1 MMSLAADA
9 LFLLMVTLLVKPAGT
24 YLARVFSGERTL
36 LDPAL
41 RPTERLL
48 YRICGVDPAREMSW
62 QEYARAFVLAGG
74 VSTVL
79 LYMLLRVQGHL
90 PLAANAAALTTPLT
104 PDLAAN
110 TAVSFATTS
119 TWQAYAGETTMTYLT
134 QLVGLA
140 AQNFIAGAAGL
151 AVGIAF
157 IRGLARERA
166 ETIGNFWVDVVR
178 SMLWVLLPISIAGAL
193 ALVWQG
199 VPMTLHSYPVV
210 RTLDGA
216 LQTIATGPV
225 AALELIKQL
234 GTNGGGFF
242 NANGA
247 HPLEN
252 PTPLANAIELL
263 AIAVLPAALTYTY
276 GRMIGR
282 PRDGWVLYGVMVAL
296 VVAALAIGQWS
307 EDAGSPTLMR
317 AAHPESASPVANMEG
332 KEVRFGTG
340 GSVLAAVITSGG
352 ATGSYNAMHDSFT
365 PIGGAVPL
373 ANMLLGELAFGGL
386 GTSIVSIVLVALL
399 GLFITG
405 LMIGR
410 TPEYLGKTLGATE
423 VKLIML
429 YTLVAPVAVLLP
441 TALAVVL
448 PAGRAGLTTNT
459 GAHGF
464 TEILFAFASAYGN
477 NGQSFA
483 GLSVNSPFYNVM
495 TGVAM
500 LLGRFA
506 LVIPALALAGRFAR
520 AQRRT
525 LEGAL
530 PTGTPLFGGVVFATA
545 SIVGALTFLPAVAL
559 GPLAEQLQ
567 MLTR

>member
-1 MMSLAADA
+1 MMFLAADA
-9 LFLLMVTLLVKPAGT
+9 LFLLVVTLLVKPAGT
-24 YLARVFSGERTL
+24 YMARVFGGERTL

-41 RPTERLL
+41 RPIERLL
-48 YRICGVDPAREMSW
+48 YRTCGVDPAHEMRW

-79 LYMLLRVQGHL
+79 LYLLLRVQGHL

-157 IRGLARERA
+157 IRGLAREGT
-166 ETIGNFWVDVVR
+166 ETIGNFWVDIVR

-199 VPMTLHSYPVV
+199 VPMTLQGYPVV

-296 VVAALAIGQWS
+296 VVTALAVGQWG
-307 EDAGSPTLMR
+307 EDAGSPALAR
-317 AAHPESASPVANMEG
+317 AVHPASALPVANMEG

-340 GSVLAAVITSGG
+340 GSVLTAVITSGG

-373 ANMLLGELAFGGL
+373 ANMLLGELAYGGL
-386 GTSIVSIVLVALL
+386 GTGIVSIVLVALL

-410 TPEYLGKTLGATE
+410 TPEFLGKTLGATE

-429 YTLVAPVAVLLP
+429 YSLVAPVAVLLP

-464 TEILFAFASAYGN
+464 SEILFAFTSAYGN

-483 GLSVNSPFYNVM
+483 GLSANSPFYNVM

-506 LVIPALALAGRFAR
+506 LVIPALALAGRFAH

-525 LEGAL
+525 YEGAL

-545 SIVGALTFLPAVAL
+545 SIVSALTFLPAFAL
-559 GPLAEQLQ
+559 GPLAEQLR
-567 MLTR
+567 MLGR